1 MRHSE
6 FWRSVET
13 VFGPAY
19 GRSLVQ
25 DLVVP
30 ALGATCAAALEAGTS
45 PGLVWSALCDEMQVT
60 QAQRWVFRV
69 DPRDRGHRGHRGR

>member
-13 VFGPAY
+13 VFGLAY

-30 ALGATCAAALEAGTS
+30 ALGATCAAEN
-45 PGLVWSALCDEMQVT
+45 
-60 QAQRWVFRV
+60 
-69 DPRDRGHRGHRGR
+69 